1 MWGTGRRAG
10 EANVTEGLGVDP
22 PPPPT
27 RGGWLKYPEPD
38 VLTPRLPDSDCPAHT
53 LPRTHLLALGR
64 GCLSRGTLPVKTR
77 AEVRTVDR

>member
-27 RGGWLKYPEPD
+27 RGGWLGGRVAASRPGDTYNI
-38 VLTPRLPDSDCPAHT
+38 VTPTRFEVTSVGAMGE
-53 LPRTHLLALGR
+53 GR
-64 GCLSRGTLPVKTR
+64 RREDGRCGH
-77 AEVRTVDR
+77 